1 MKKIYLILFSILTFI
16 SCEEDDSSI
25 IRPLSDFERT
35 IIPFEEEETVEF
47 ANELLEI
54 ITANV
59 TAKDFGTSYAHRTR
73 DGQVFELEYVTNIFT
88 FESSEEEFMVQISR
102 AYSADYTEF
111 SISLNTMDDTIG
123 VIGIQGCEYIG
134 SQDLELELMDTT
146 VNGFGYT
153 NVYKFEP
160 CDHDE
165 INLVIVQIIY
175 SIENGIEFI
184 EYEDGTYLRQ
194 ITE

>member
-1 MKKIYLILFSILTFI
+1 M
-16 SCEEDDSSI
+16 
-25 IRPLSDFERT
+25 
-35 IIPFEEEETVEF
+35 
-47 ANELLEI
+47 
-54 ITANV
+54 
-59 TAKDFGTSYAHRTR
+59 
-73 DGQVFELEYVTNIFT
+73 
-88 FESSEEEFMVQISR
+88 
-102 AYSADYTEF
+102 
-111 SISLNTMDDTIG
+111 
-123 VIGIQGCEYIG
+123 IGIQGCEYIG

-146 VNGFGYT
+146 VNGFDYT